1 MSQSALA
8 EPLIPN
14 LDVVADLLARLAKG
28 ASAYVLRR
36 ELLCSVA
43 IPKDLRDE
51 HFKKYNELAG
61 KILDRV
67 KDARVL
73 VKELD
78 RNIVYGTEESGAS
91 FLVNVGKRLLELA
104 GAVQTDLAML
114 PEVLK
119 VAEEPHESWMN
130 DSLRSFRDGSTAA
143 TIRDLMVKLSDDA
156 NTLASVQVRSATRPR
171 VADPPVETIDPSHQS
186 IPDPVGNAELTR
198 LAGLQDANYVSR
210 QIRAALK
217 EAGKA
222 VKSGGS
228 GHDREWT
235 HRNLRDAYPNL
246 PHGKLKKLLR
256 QTGFANLNET

>member
-1 MSQSALA
+1 MSQSAPA
-8 EPLIPN
+8 EPIITN
-14 LDVVADLLARLAKG
+14 SDVVADLLARLAKG

-36 ELLCSVA
+36 KLVCSVA

-51 HFKKYNELAG
+51 HFEKYNELAG

-78 RNIVYGTEESGAS
+78 PNIVHGTEESGAS

-119 VAEEPHESWMN
+119 VAEEPREPWMI
-130 DSLRSFRDGSTAA
+130 DPLRNFGDDPIAA
-143 TIRDLMVKLSDDA
+143 TIRELMSKLSDDA
-156 NTLASVQVRSATRPR
+156 NTLASVPVRSATTPR
-171 VADPPVETIDPSHQS
+171 VADPSVETIDSNDQP
-186 IPDPVGNAELTR
+186 IPDPVGNAELTK
-198 LAGLQDANYVSR
+198 LAGLHDADNVSR
-210 QIRAALK
+210 QIKDALR
-217 EAGKA
+217 EANKA
-222 VKSGGS
+222 VKSVGP

-235 HRNLRDAYPNL
+235 HRNLQDAYANL

-256 QTGFANLNET
+256 QTGLANLNET